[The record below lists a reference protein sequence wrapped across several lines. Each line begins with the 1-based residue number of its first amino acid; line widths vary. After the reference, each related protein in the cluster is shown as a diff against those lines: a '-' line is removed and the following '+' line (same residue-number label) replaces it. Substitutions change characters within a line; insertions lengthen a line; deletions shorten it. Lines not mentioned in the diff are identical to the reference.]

1 MRSKYREDETIKIVQ
16 DYIARTYQAH
26 YSSQEKGIQTLD
38 LLEGID
44 IAEQFCQA
52 NIIKYASRYAKKG
65 QHKKDVLKIIHY
77 AILLYYFTGTSFPD
91 DEVENL
97 PSQELNY

>member
-77 AILLYYFTGTSFPD
+77 AILL
-91 DEVENL
+91 
-97 PSQELNY
+97 